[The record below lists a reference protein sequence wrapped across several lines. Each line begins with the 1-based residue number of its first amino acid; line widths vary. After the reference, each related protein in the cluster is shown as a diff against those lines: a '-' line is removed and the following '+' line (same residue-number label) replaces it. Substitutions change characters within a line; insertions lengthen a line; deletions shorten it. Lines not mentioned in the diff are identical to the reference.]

1 MENKKANGLIQTLA
15 KTVIFLILIVVL
27 VLVTMHRFHVFGKGE
42 ERFDVVTSL
51 EDVIDI
57 SELSTANF
65 TYNGIAQAYKDEEK
79 TKVNCN
85 IRYEAEVKAGIDMS
99 KVIFETD
106 EEAKTVKVKLPQ
118 IKLNSFIDGDS
129 SISFIPSDA
138 NIDLKEAI
146 DICEKDAL
154 DEASSSEELLSAA
167 EENLKSTIEALLLP
181 ILKEKEY
188 TIIWG

>member
-1 MENKKANGLIQTLA
+1 MENKKANGLIQTIA
-15 KTVIFLILIVVL
+15 KTIFFLILIVGIVL
-27 VLVTMHRFHVFGKGE
+27 ATMYRFHVFEKGE
-42 ERFDVVTSL
+42 ERFNVVTSL